1 MVKQVKLLMDQFIS
15 DDKFMSMRVVCG
27 TGNEGLPCGLA
38 WVTRAE

>member
-15 DDKFMSMRVVCG
+15 DDKFMSMRVVCIAG
-27 TGNEGLPCGLA
+27 DEGLACGLA